1 MAFPTDVVFPCLNEA
16 EALPGVLAALPSG
29 ARAIVVDNGS
39 TDGSAEIARRLGAL
53 VIQEPRRGYGSAVHA
68 GLRAATASVV
78 AFCDADGSFDL
89 TELDRLAGPV
99 HRGESDL
106 MFGRRRVGGRGAWP
120 IHARFAN
127 TVLLSMVRRRT
138 GLSMHDLGPFRAGR
152 REMLLDLG
160 MEDRR
165 SGYPLE
171 LLLRA
176 WRKGLRI
183 GETDVSYRPRTGRS
197 KVTGTV
203 RGTLIA
209 VSDMHRTLRRLA

>member
-1 MAFPTDVVFPCLNEA
+1 CLNEA

-68 GLRAATASVV
+68 GLRAATAPVV

-89 TELDRLAGPV
+89 TELDRLADPV

-120 IHARFAN
+120 IH
-127 TVLLSMVRRRT
+127 
-138 GLSMHDLGPFRAGR
+138 
-152 REMLLDLG
+152 
-160 MEDRR
+160 
-165 SGYPLE
+165 
-171 LLLRA
+171 
-176 WRKGLRI
+176 
-183 GETDVSYRPRTGRS
+183 
-197 KVTGTV
+197 
-203 RGTLIA
+203 
-209 VSDMHRTLRRLA
+209 